1 MIQPSTFQ
9 GIIPPMITPLNS
21 DLSLDVHHAEKLIEH
36 LIDGGVHGIFIL
48 GTTGEFAGLSSD
60 VKSDLIRLTCRQVKE
75 RVPVL
80 VGVTDCSFV
89 ESLDLAAIAKESG
102 ADALVAAAP
111 FYMNIGQDELI
122 FYYQK
127 LADAVE
133 LPLFLYDMPSHTKIN
148 IEIKTAL
155 ELSKHPNIIGIKDSS
170 GNPENFHALCKAFK
184 DQPAFKIFVGPEEI
198 LAQTLEMGGNGGVTG
213 GANLF
218 PKLYVALYDAFRKNE
233 SETVRKLQDTIL
245 FLSENLY
252 NNGTYRSSYL
262 KGLKAAMSFEGL
274 CQGNFAPPLFPYS
287 ESEKAELYPKF
298 LEVKERVQKSLIA
311 KKLSIDL

>member
-1 MIQPSTFQ
+1 MNRLDSFL
-9 GIIPPMITPLNS
+9 GIVPPMITPLNS
-21 DLSLDVHHAEKLIEH
+21 DLSLDVPHTEKLIEH
-36 LIDGGVHGIFIL
+36 LIEGGVHGIFIL

-60 VKSDLIRLTCRQVKE
+60 VKIDLIRLTCRQVKG

-80 VGVTDCSFV
+80 VGITDCSFV

-111 FYMNIGQDELI
+111 FYMNIGQEELI

-148 IEIKTAL
+148 IEIETAVK
-155 ELSKHPNIIGIKDSS
+155 LSQHPNIIGFKDSS
-170 GNPENFHALCKAFK
+170 GNPENFRALCEAFK
-184 DQPAFKIFVGPEEI
+184 DQPEFRIFVGPEEI
-198 LAQTLEMGGNGGVTG
+198 LAETLEMGGHGGVTG

-218 PKLYVALYDAFRKNE
+218 PKLYVGLYNAFQKKE
-233 SETVRKLQDTIL
+233 TETVRKHQDTIL
-245 FLSENLY
+245 FLSKNIY

-262 KGLKAAMSFEGL
+262 KGLKAAMAFEGL

-287 ESEKAELYPKF
+287 ETEKAELYSKF
-298 LEVKERVQKSLIA
+298 IEVKERVQETLVS
-311 KKLSIDL
+311 

>member
-1 MIQPSTFQ
+1 MKPINSFQ

-21 DLSLDVHHAEKLIEH
+21 DLSLDVPHAEKLIEH
-36 LIDGGVHGIFIL
+36 MVEAGVHGIFIL

-60 VKSDLIRLTCRQVKE
+60 VKSDLIRLTCRQVKG
-75 RVPVL
+75 RVPIL
-80 VGVTDCSFV
+80 VGITDCSFV

-111 FYMNIGQDELI
+111 FYMNIGQEELI

-127 LADAVE
+127 LADTVE

-148 IEIKTAL
+148 IEIETAV

-170 GNPENFHALCKAFK
+170 GNPENFRALCEAFQ
-184 DQPAFKIFVGPEEI
+184 DQPEFKIFVGPEEI
-198 LAQTLEMGGNGGVTG
+198 LADTLEMGGHGGVTG

-218 PKLYVALYDAFRKNE
+218 PKLYVSLYEAFQKKE
-233 SETVRKLQDTIL
+233 TETVKKLQNTIL
-245 FLSENLY
+245 FLSKNIY
-252 NNGTYRSSYL
+252 SNGTYRSSYL
-262 KGLKAAMSFEGL
+262 KGLKAAMAFEGL

-287 ESEKAELYPKF
+287 EAEKAELYEKF
-298 LEVKERVQKSLIA
+298 LKVKDRVQEFLVP
-311 KKLSIDL
+311 